1 MRELLKLLCP
11 LKKLNLSADDMY
23 FVKREDIAPWR
34 DMGYLHLF
42 KFLLLPHVAT
52 KLLKLENMSQCV
64 CFLKKYKV
72 DNRGRDFESFL
83 FSLSASGFQ
92 FKKIYEETC
101 ADRMV
106 WVTWLFCLIG

>member
-42 KFLLLPHVAT
+42 KFCCCHMLP
-52 KLLKLENMSQCV
+52 LNC
-64 CFLKKYKV
+64 
-72 DNRGRDFESFL
+72 
-83 FSLSASGFQ
+83 
-92 FKKIYEETC
+92 
-101 ADRMV
+101 
-106 WVTWLFCLIG
+106 